1 MVGFGFRFYRGSYE
15 IDAAGREL
23 SKKGLKERRKQTKS
37 VKEKSKRTS
46 VWLMW
51 AVMMFWI

>member
-1 MVGFGFRFYRGSYE
+1 MVGFGFGFYRGSYE

-23 SKKGLKERRKQTKS
+23 SKKALKKRQKQTKS
-37 VKEKSKRTS
+37 VKEKAKRTS